1 MPSLSRRVFKD
12 NHNVTYFASA
22 SRNGENRIVT
32 SGDRSGF
39 SILSASANR
48 LLKRNIRTTKYNYS
62 RNSRK
67 RPPNMSSQGGNKGGH
82 LPELRP

>member
-1 MPSLSRRVFKD
+1 MSTLSRRVHKD

-39 SILSASANR
+39 SILNASANR
-48 LLKRNIRTTKYNYS
+48 LLKRNIRTTKYSYS
-62 RNSRK
+62 RISHK
-67 RPPNMSSQGGNKGGH
+67 RPPKMSSQGGH
-82 LPELRP
+82 LLELRP

>member
-39 SILSASANR
+39 SILNASANR
-48 LLKRNIRTTKYNYS
+48 LLKRNIRITNIVTVES
-62 RNSRK
+62 PVSDHPK
-67 RPPNMSSQGGNKGGH
+67 RQAKVVTYGRWSLAGA
-82 LPELRP
+82 